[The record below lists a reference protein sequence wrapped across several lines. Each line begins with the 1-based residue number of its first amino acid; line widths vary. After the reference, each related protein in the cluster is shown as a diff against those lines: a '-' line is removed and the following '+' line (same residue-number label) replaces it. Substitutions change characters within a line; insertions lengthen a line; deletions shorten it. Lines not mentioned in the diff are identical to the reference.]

1 MGAISYHWVPFSLA
15 GYHWVTFGTIGYHW
29 LPLGTILVGRVRF
42 WKGLVSFK
50 SARRLMVTDGRTEL
64 VSDETVTRDA
74 YASKNEEDLRI

>member
-1 MGAISYHWVPFSLA
+1 M
-15 GYHWVTFGTIGYHW
+15 
-29 LPLGTILVGRVRF
+29 GTILVGRVRF

-50 SARRLMVTDGRTEL
+50 SARSMMVTDGRTEL